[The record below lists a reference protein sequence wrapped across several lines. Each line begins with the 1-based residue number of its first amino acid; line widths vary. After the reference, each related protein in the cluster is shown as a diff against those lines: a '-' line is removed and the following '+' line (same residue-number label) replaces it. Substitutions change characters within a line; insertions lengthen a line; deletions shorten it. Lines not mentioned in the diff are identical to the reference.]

1 MNIKKLE
8 DVLAE
13 MQRAQFAGAELLRD
27 WETRIAD
34 AITDDLMAQ
43 IGAAVG
49 TPALASEPGG
59 HDWDE

>member
-13 MQRAQFAGAELLRD
+13 MRRACFADEAQLRA
-27 WETRIAD
+27 WEDRIAE
-34 AITDDLMAQ
+34 AITDNLMAQ

-49 TPALASEPGG
+49 TAALASEPGG

>member
-13 MQRAQFAGAELLRD
+13 MRAARHADERQLRD
-27 WETRIAD
+27 WESRIEA

-49 TPALASEPGG
+49 VPALASEPGG
-59 HDWDE
+59 HDWE

>member
-13 MQRAQFAGAELLRD
+13 MRAARHADERMLRD
-27 WETRIAD
+27 WEARIGE

-49 TPALASEPGG
+49 VPALASEPGG
-59 HDWDE
+59 HDWE

>member
-13 MQRAQFAGAELLRD
+13 MHKACFADEAQLRA
-27 WETRIAD
+27 WEARIAE

-49 TPALASEPGG
+49 VSELSTEPGG
-59 HDWDE
+59 HDWE